1 MGAEALEPSAVT
13 NEGIAMPASPH
24 QERTTRPRVWWRT
37 LPRVPRRPTLAIER
51 QVRIKITRTAVLVV
65 VTGGLAV
72 LLAVVWGELASIGW
86 DPKPSSNWDDV
97 GFLAGMGGLS
107 VTLFVATQIDSVSH
121 WATAPDAVAQ
131 RIILEGVTSYTL
143 LATAVGAWLVLAQ
156 GVLANELSLAP
167 SAFLIWIALVFCALS
182 QVARPSPTASRRSLE
197 QNEHDQRRLRILQ
210 TELDRQIVA
219 LRTVPEA
226 WVLICMSGA
235 VAGLAAGGALWVVT
249 AIASRPQPDVVILGA
264 SSIVY
269 GAASCVV
276 TTYLLRPMSV
286 RKFVQSRLVRAS
298 DALSIVIM
306 AALVAFVMAGAV
318 KLVPGDLGATLAAA
332 IGILWLAPMLTHLLF
347 VSRSASYLVLRLNT
361 VRSQLTQL
369 ANSRNDL
376 VAQAGHVARGH
387 SHHSGG
393 VGAETDG
400 TCGTVGNRATT
411 PTPTPTTG
419 SLSGSDRSGAR

>member
-1 MGAEALEPSAVT
+1 
-13 NEGIAMPASPH
+13 MPASSH
-24 QERTTRPRVWWRT
+24 QRPSTRPRVWWRR
-37 LPRVPRRPTLAIER
+37 LPRVPRRPTLAIEH
-51 QVRIKITRTAVLVV
+51 QVHVKIARAGALVV
-65 VTGGLAV
+65 VTGA
-72 LLAVVWGELASIGW
+72 LAVVLATLWAELASLGW
-86 DPKPSSNWDDV
+86 DPRPSSNWDDV

-131 RIILEGVTSYTL
+131 RVILEGLTSYTL
-143 LATAVGAWLVLAQ
+143 LATAVGAWLVLSQ
-156 GVLANELSLAP
+156 GILANELSLAP

-197 QNEHDQRRLRILQ
+197 QNEHDQRRLRVLQ
-210 TELDRQIVA
+210 TELDRRIVA

-235 VAGLAAGGALWVVT
+235 VAGLVAGGALWIVT
-249 AIASRPQPDVVILGA
+249 AIASRPRPDVVILGT

-269 GAASCVV
+269 GAASCMV

-298 DALSIVIM
+298 DALSMVIM
-306 AALVAFVMAGAV
+306 AGFVALAMAGVV
-318 KLVPGDLGATLAAA
+318 KLVPGALGATLAAA

-361 VRSQLTQL
+361 VRSQLTL
-369 ANSRNDL
+369 LESSRNDL
-376 VAQAGHVARGH
+376 VAQAGHA
-387 SHHSGG
+387 
-393 VGAETDG
+393 GAG
-400 TCGTVGNRATT
+400 PQVSIR
-411 PTPTPTTG
+411 
-419 SLSGSDRSGAR
+419 